1 MMPVMI
7 SRNKVTFIIHF
18 LNTNHSNLCFMP
30 WSTLVKVVYI
40 YIFIHIIYI
49 KYIYIYF
56 CVLKCCRNVDDKNF
70 DKVKILDL

>member
-40 YIFIHIIYI
+40 YI
-49 KYIYIYF
+49 YIYF
-56 CVLKCCRNVDDKNF
+56 CVLKCCRNVDGKNF